1 MDRIRIR
8 RGREGKYRV
17 VMKATCIRHTA
28 RIGGGIQREGPRGA
42 LFGPCLFGLM
52 LTAAATACGSDNS
65 PAPDQIDEP
74 FSVQGAVYPEWRQAP
89 SPEPVLS
96 DSVADSE
103 PKLLSI
109 YLDLSRPMAGYLPL
123 DASSPQR
130 EGSGSANEFRAV
142 AQWVPDHLT
151 RVYSTA
157 SLQWRGVGN
166 DIRPLSEYPRL
177 DRSLFDATASRLDM
191 AIREALVDLRSGR
204 SEGAAIVSD
213 LLGTGEL
220 TGALAVSRFLSDW
233 LDSEGVRGSE
243 FHLGLVGVKASYWGA
258 TASSCPSRNGL
269 GCWYSERGVGWRRLD
284 EVVVAP
290 FYVLLMGRE
299 AESVSTILR
308 SIESDAA
315 SIGIEAVSELLTAA
329 TRPRLA
335 TLTCDAYAL
344 DGEQTGR
351 QYALVR
357 DGPSGEYA
365 CVRSDRV
372 KLGCGFG
379 GGFVPTS
386 AQVGATRGE
395 VPEGF
400 RIAPPSGAAQVEVDV
415 DCGALRG
422 QEQLPDLML
431 DFEGTLVGSV
441 VPPWDEWSIETDDLP
456 TFPGKTLQLRYFI
469 EEVRVAPHYY
479 RAELPPILRGGSR

>member
-191 AIREALVDLRSGR
+191 AIREALVDPEIRP
-204 SEGAAIVSD
+204 I
-213 LLGTGEL
+213 
-220 TGALAVSRFLSDW
+220 
-233 LDSEGVRGSE
+233 RGSCDCLGPAGDRRT
-243 FHLGLVGVKASYWGA
+243 HRRPGSLQIPLGLVGFRGCAWERIPFGTSGCKGEL
-258 TASSCPSRNGL
+258 L
-269 GCWYSERGVGWRRLD
+269 GCH
-284 EVVVAP
+284 
-290 FYVLLMGRE
+290 
-299 AESVSTILR
+299 
-308 SIESDAA
+308 
-315 SIGIEAVSELLTAA
+315 
-329 TRPRLA
+329 
-335 TLTCDAYAL
+335 
-344 DGEQTGR
+344 
-351 QYALVR
+351 
-357 DGPSGEYA
+357 
-365 CVRSDRV
+365 
-372 KLGCGFG
+372 
-379 GGFVPTS
+379 
-386 AQVGATRGE
+386 
-395 VPEGF
+395 
-400 RIAPPSGAAQVEVDV
+400 RI
-415 DCGALRG
+415 
-422 QEQLPDLML
+422 
-431 DFEGTLVGSV
+431 V
-441 VPPWDEWSIETDDLP
+441 VPIPEWS
-456 TFPGKTLQLRYFI
+456 
-469 EEVRVAPHYY
+469 RV
-479 RAELPPILRGGSR
+479 LVQ